1 MNDPTKVRDM
11 LFRMWKKERRRVT
24 QYRRIVLSQQQELKA
39 LREEVRQLQEKK
51 PDEDPSRP

>member
-24 QYRRIVLSQQQELKA
+24 QYRRIVLSQQQELRA